1 MSRILVT
8 GGAGYLGSFIVRA
21 LSDRGHEPVVFD
33 NLEEGH
39 RGAVPDAEFV
49 HGDLADQEKVFQTLR
64 QFGISAVIH
73 MAAYC
78 LVGESQQFPVKY
90 FQNNISNGVN
100 LLEAMLRKDLRV
112 LVFSSSAAVYGE
124 PSSIPIAEEAP
135 THPTNVYGET
145 KLYYERILKRCD
157 GAYGLRS
164 ITLRYFNAAGADEHG
179 TIGEDHQQETHLIP
193 IILKTALRQREN
205 VQIFGTDYPT
215 PDGTCI
221 RDYIHVE
228 DLANAHILALEALES
243 GSRSMTYNLGNGKG
257 YSVQDVVNTARK
269 ITGKEIPV
277 APASRRRGDPAVLVA
292 SSDRIKRDL
301 GWDIQHPALAKIIQT
316 AWVWHSSHPEGY
328 GDSDR

>member
-8 GGAGYLGSFIVRA
+8 GGAGYVGSFIVRA
-21 LSDRGHEPVVFD
+21 LSQKGHEPVVFD

-49 HGDLADQEKVFQTLR
+49 HGDLADQEKVYQTL
-64 QFGISAVIH
+64 QHFGISAVIH

-78 LVGESQQFPVKY
+78 LVGESQQSPVKY

-124 PSSIPIAEEAP
+124 PSSIPIGEEAP
-135 THPTNVYGET
+135 TNPTNVYGET
-145 KLYYERILKRCD
+145 KLYYERVLKRCD

-179 TIGEDHQQETHLIP
+179 AIGEDHRQETHLIP
-193 IILKTALRQREN
+193 IILKTALGQRVN
-205 VQIFGTDYPT
+205 VEIFGTDYPT
-215 PDGTCI
+215 ADGTCI

-228 DLANAHILALEALES
+228 DLANAHILALEALEN
-243 GSRSMTYNLGNGKG
+243 GSRSATYNLGNGKG
-257 YSVQDVVNTARK
+257 YSVQDVVNMARQ

-277 APASRRRGDPAVLVA
+277 APTRRRRGDPAVLVA

-301 GWDIQHPALAKIIQT
+301 GWHIQHPTLEKIIQT
-316 AWVWHSSHPEGY
+316 AWAWHSSHPEGY